1 MLYLPT
7 CLTLSRHHARP
18 NVLCTFTIYR
28 TNSCPYGLIVSG
40 KDDAHADEEPKDK
53 KKKKESDICVTEVAA
68 L

>member
-1 MLYLPT
+1 
-7 CLTLSRHHARP
+7 
-18 NVLCTFTIYR
+18 
-28 TNSCPYGLIVSG
+28 VSG